1 VASTKKFKDY
11 KLFEDRE
18 TTTEFRVAENL
29 RRISFSLTA
38 KVANKSQAKK
48 NNLSASATFSLNGM
62 DATEKVQDLHLMTA
76 SGKYILEVRGKT
88 AERKIDQ
95 STLSPPLGIFP
106 STRHCSTGIRR

>member
-1 VASTKKFKDY
+1 
-11 KLFEDRE
+11 
-18 TTTEFRVAENL
+18 
-29 RRISFSLTA
+29 
-38 KVANKSQAKK
+38 
-48 NNLSASATFSLNGM
+48 
-62 DATEKVQDLHLMTA
+62 VQDLHLMTA